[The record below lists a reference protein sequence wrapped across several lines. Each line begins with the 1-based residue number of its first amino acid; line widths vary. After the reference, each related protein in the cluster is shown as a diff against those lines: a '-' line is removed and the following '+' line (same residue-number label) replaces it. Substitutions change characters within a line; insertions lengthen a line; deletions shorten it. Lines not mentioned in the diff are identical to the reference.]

1 MANLRFKVLDGWRGI
16 SITLVLIGHLLPVG
30 PKAWRLNEAV
40 AATGMVIFFILSGFL
55 IVTLLLKGGGVG
67 DFLIRRFMRIVPLA
81 WTAMAL
87 TLGSMA
93 VAHTAYLPHLLFF
106 ANLVPGVLNPATAH
120 LWSLCMEVQF
130 YLGIAILLA
139 MFGRRAL
146 WGLPVLAIS
155 VTAWRIKNQVP
166 ISIQSQYRLDEI
178 LAGCILALGY
188 HRRSTVVAAQSAG
201 GGRGL
206 WPLVRFRV
214 ARLVGLARLAV
225 VPPVVFLPLLMLCSH
240 PAGGALNYA
249 RPYVAMFMIGNSLFH
264 ERGDAFTRL
273 LRGNV
278 LGYLATTSYAVYVVH
293 GCLAETWLASG
304 EKLAKYLKRPLLLAV
319 TFGIGHLSTFMVE
332 KRLIALGKQWAPSQ
346 LRRRL

>member
-1 MANLRFKVLDGWRGI
+1 MPNLRFKVLDGWRGI

-55 IVTLLLKGGGVG
+55 IVTLLLKDGGVG

-81 WTAMAL
+81 WAAMAL
-87 TLGSMA
+87 TLGLMA
-93 VAHTAYLPHLLFF
+93 AAHTAYLPHLLFF
-106 ANLVPGVLNPATAH
+106 ANLIPGVLTPATAH

-146 WGLPVLAIS
+146 WGLPVLAIL
-155 VTAWRIKNQVP
+155 VTAWRINNQVP

-188 HRRSTVVAAQSAG
+188 HRQSTVVASQSAG
-201 GGRGL
+201 RDRGVL
-206 WPLVRFRV
+206 PLVRLRV
-214 ARLVGLARLAV
+214 ARVARFAV
-225 VPPVVFLPLLMLCSH
+225 VPPVVFLPLLLLCSH
-240 PAGGALNYA
+240 PAGGTLNYV
-249 RPYVAMFMIGNSLFH
+249 RPYVAMLMVGSSLCH
-264 ERGDAFTRL
+264 DRGDAFARL

-278 LGYLATTSYAVYVVH
+278 LGYLATTSFAVYVVH

-304 EKLAKYLKRPLLLAV
+304 EKLTKYLKRPLLLAV
-319 TFGIGHLSTFMVE
+319 TFGVGHFSTFVVE
-332 KRLIALGKQWAPSQ
+332 KRLIALGKQWTPTQ
-346 LRRRL
+346 LRRSL